1 MLVLICIA
9 VPVMLCF
16 RGADAQETQTM
27 TVLSLW
33 QIDSFEGGKGSR
45 AQYLQNKAAAFFKD
59 EKCYVTVTSI
69 SADAARKNLSDGA
82 VPDMISYGAG
92 FYGIE
97 TYVNGKDFAYKSWC
111 SGAYCLITLD
121 KSSDFSD
128 VTSENTVINEGK
140 DNFTRLAALFAGV
153 ADADYE
159 KPTGAY
165 VKLIG
170 GKYKYLLGT
179 QRDVSRLIT
188 RGEEFS
194 VKAVTQFNDL
204 YQNISILAGDGQKYA
219 KCLSFIDH
227 LTTENEDISKIGM
240 LANGRTLYDN
250 QLHALENL
258 EFEYTLNG
266 FVGLAYYN
274 DLVANI
280 SGGDINIIKKLLK

>member
-1 MLVLICIA
+1 
-9 VPVMLCF
+9 
-16 RGADAQETQTM
+16 M

-45 AQYLQNKAAAFFKD
+45 AQYLQNKANVFFKN

-69 SADAARKNLSDGA
+69 SADAARKNLSGGA

-128 VTSENTVINEGK
+128 VTAENTVVNEGK
-140 DNFTRLAALFAGV
+140 DNFTRLAALFTGV

-159 KPTGAY
+159 KPAGAY

-179 QRDVSRLIT
+179 QRDVHRLIA
-188 RGEEFS
+188 RGEDFS
-194 VKAVTQFNDL
+194 VRAVTQFNDL
-204 YQNISILAGDGQKYA
+204 YQNISILASDGQKYGQ
-219 KCLSFIDH
+219 CLSFIH
-227 LTTENEDISKIGM
+227 YLTTENEDMGRVGM
-240 LANGRTLYDN
+240 LANGRNLYDN
-250 QLHALENL
+250 QLHTLENL
-258 EFEYTLNG
+258 EFDYTLNG

-274 DLVANI
+274 ELVAKI
-280 SGGDINIIKKLLK
+280 AGGDINIIKKLLK